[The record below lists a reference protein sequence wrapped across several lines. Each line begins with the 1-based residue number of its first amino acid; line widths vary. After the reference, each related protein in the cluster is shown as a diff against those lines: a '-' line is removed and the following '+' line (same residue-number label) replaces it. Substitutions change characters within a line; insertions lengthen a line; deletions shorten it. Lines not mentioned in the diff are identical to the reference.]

1 MACLEKSKFTQA
13 SVKHMNTRTPTQIPS
28 ENIPTDEIDLRKL
41 VGSLWRQRKLIA
53 ILGIAGGMVGLAL
66 SLTTTQYVSSGLF
79 QIHSE
84 RDAKQVN
91 IESVS
96 ASNYKRYE
104 SVLLNP
110 QNLEHFVDQRTMP
123 SEPGVSNV
131 LELVENPKKLRSAI
145 SPEFSLTEKEQRN
158 LGIKISAEEGN
169 LLLGFRVQHASKEP
183 SQGAVL
189 KILGEYLRDSVIA
202 LDLRSHAETQCARQ
216 ELRASELRNEQL
228 KVQFLIEQEEERM
241 KSLRRLIEKN
251 PTAAVIDTR
260 QVISLENNGARF
272 LTPGA
277 HLNAAE
283 IGVTDMKLGQ
293 KERERE
299 MIAISIKKSYYCEG
313 VKLLTQPAAAAA
325 ILDQFEK
332 LQLAAV
338 KNHDSNLPIVE
349 QTSNEIKL
357 ELIKWRDTYLR
368 AMRYAVAP
376 ENLEIRERKFGRL
389 LGLLGG
395 GLLGGFLGL
404 MAALLWSW
412 WQSNRDAILVD
423 AKSS

>member
-1 MACLEKSKFTQA
+1 MTSLEKSKITQA
-13 SVKHMNTRTPTQIPS
+13 SVKHMNTRTPTPY
-28 ENIPTDEIDLRKL
+28 ENTPTDEVDLHKL
-41 VGSLWRQRKLIA
+41 VSALWRQRKLIA
-53 ILGIAGGMVGLAL
+53 TFGVVGGIVGLAL

-79 QIHSE
+79 QIQIE
-84 RDAKQVN
+84 RNAKQEK

-96 ASNYKRYE
+96 NSNYKRYE
-104 SVLLNP
+104 NVLLNP
-110 QNLEHFVDQRTMP
+110 QNLEHFVGQRTTP
-123 SEPGVSNV
+123 SEPGASEV
-131 LELVENPKKLRSAI
+131 LELARSPKKLREAI

-158 LGIKISAEEGN
+158 LGIKIPTEDGN
-169 LLLGFRVQHASKEP
+169 LLLGFRVHYSSKEP
-183 SQGAVL
+183 SQGTVL
-189 KILGEYLRDSVIA
+189 KILGEYLRDSLIA
-202 LDLRSHAETQCARQ
+202 LDLRSYAETQCAQQ
-216 ELRASELRNEQL
+216 EFRASELRNEQL
-228 KVQFLIEQEEERM
+228 KAQFLIEQEEERM

-251 PTAAVIDTR
+251 PTAAAIDTR